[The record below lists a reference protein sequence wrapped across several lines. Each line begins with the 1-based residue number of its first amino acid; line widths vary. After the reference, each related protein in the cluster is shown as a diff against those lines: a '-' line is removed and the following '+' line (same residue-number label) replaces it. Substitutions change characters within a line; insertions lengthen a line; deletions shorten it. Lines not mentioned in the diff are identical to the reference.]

1 MAYVLFLMTLFP
13 VAGTLNTV
21 SLCKLEM
28 SVQILADL
36 GISYIREGSV
46 QVGIQYTGELGYN
59 ALKGTDFFFIISECC
74 SNQGV

>member
-1 MAYVLFLMTLFP
+1 MAYVMFLMTLFP

-21 SLCKLEM
+21 SLCTLEM

-36 GISYIREGSV
+36 GISYIPEGSV

-59 ALKGTDFFFIISECC
+59 ALKETDFFFIIS
-74 SNQGV
+74 